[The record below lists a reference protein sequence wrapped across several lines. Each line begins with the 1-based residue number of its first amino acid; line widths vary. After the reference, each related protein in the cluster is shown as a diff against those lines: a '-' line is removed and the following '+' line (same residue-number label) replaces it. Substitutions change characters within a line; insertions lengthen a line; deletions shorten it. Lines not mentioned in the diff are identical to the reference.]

1 MGQILQEDIK
11 ILDTHAPN
19 NRESKDMRQKLI
31 ELQRNIDESIIIV
44 EDLNTPLS
52 VTYRYSKQ
60 NISKTTTE
68 LNSTTNQFNIIDIYI
83 EYKCLYSIF

>member
-44 EDLNTPLS
+44 EEFSPLYQKW
-52 VTYRYSKQ
+52 TDPANRIWMEIGQLK
-60 NISKTTTE
+60 NII
-68 LNSTTNQFNIIDIYI
+68 NQLDIIDI
-83 EYKCLYSIF
+83 

>member
-1 MGQILQEDIK
+1 M
-11 ILDTHAPN
+11 HAPN
-19 NRESKDMRQKLI
+19 NRESKDMRQKLT
-31 ELQRNIDESIIIV
+31 ESIIIV

-68 LNSTTNQFNIIDIYI
+68 LNSTTNQLNIIDICI